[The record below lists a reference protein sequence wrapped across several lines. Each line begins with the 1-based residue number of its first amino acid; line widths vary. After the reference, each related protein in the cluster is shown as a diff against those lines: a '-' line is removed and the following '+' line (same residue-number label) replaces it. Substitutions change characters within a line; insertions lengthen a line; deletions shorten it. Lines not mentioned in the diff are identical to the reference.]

1 MSASCPCSPCFL
13 SAGIDGHFCQ
23 ANAEISASPT
33 AFPVSFSEAKAAAPS
48 GPIWEASSC
57 LSALEQQTE
66 TSTGSRQFCLHCFPS
81 ISHWPNE
88 ICLHLAPF
96 FFFSFLLKDP
106 NALHRHELMQSPW
119 GGRSIRSVALL
130 GQLLPA
136 DSLYFMRWLDNIT
149 NSMDVNL
156 NKLWEIVKDRGA
168 WRAAVHRVAKSWIRL
183 CDRTTGCPLA
193 WET

>member
-1 MSASCPCSPCFL
+1 MLAL
-13 SAGIDGHFCQ
+13 G
-23 ANAEISASPT
+23 
-33 AFPVSFSEAKAAAPS
+33 SF
-48 GPIWEASSC
+48 
-57 LSALEQQTE
+57 
-66 TSTGSRQFCLHCFPS
+66 
-81 ISHWPNE
+81 
-88 ICLHLAPF
+88 F

-156 NKLWEIVKDRGA
+156 NKLWEIVKDREPGELQSTGSQ
-168 WRAAVHRVAKSWIRL
+168 RVGYDFVIEQQDAPWPGRPKNISM
-183 CDRTTGCPLA
+183 TNVPFQGTSH
-193 WET
+193 

>member
-1 MSASCPCSPCFL
+1 ML
-13 SAGIDGHFCQ
+13 
-23 ANAEISASPT
+23 
-33 AFPVSFSEAKAAAPS
+33 
-48 GPIWEASSC
+48 
-57 LSALEQQTE
+57 AL
-66 TSTGSRQFCLHCFPS
+66 GS
-81 ISHWPNE
+81 
-88 ICLHLAPF
+88 F
-96 FFFSFLLKDP
+96 FFFSFFFKVS

-168 WRAAVHRVAKSWIRL
+168 WRAAVHRVAKSWTRL